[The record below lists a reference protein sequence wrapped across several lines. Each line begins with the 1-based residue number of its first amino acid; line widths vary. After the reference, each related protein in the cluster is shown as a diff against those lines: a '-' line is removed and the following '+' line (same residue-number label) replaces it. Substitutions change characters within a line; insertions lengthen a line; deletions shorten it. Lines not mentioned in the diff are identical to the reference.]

1 MAAVSDYKVISADS
15 HLELP
20 VDRWSHRIPEK
31 FRDRAPRRIKLPAG
45 GDAHIG
51 EGRDIMIEPK
61 RMGPEYRVY
70 PFGGSFDTNP
80 GAGSPEQRLKEQD
93 QDGIDAEV
101 LYPGSQGPNYW
112 RGIKD
117 DNAYK
122 AIVRAYNDYVGLDY
136 CSLAPKRLI
145 GLGLI
150 PETNVD
156 DAIAELKHCADIGL
170 RGVSLNAFPGGK
182 TYPTPD
188 DDKFWKVAVD
198 MDMPISVHVMF
209 QFGSSGGRHG
219 GPMFKYD
226 KQWDREVFSAGKD
239 ILGRYANYFTIR
251 GARDAIRLVVAGTFD
266 RFPTL
271 KVYFAENEIGWIPN
285 WLEQA
290 DNIYRRNHRW
300 AMELLDVKALKDL
313 PSEYIK
319 EHCYWGFQYN
329 PIGVKLRHE
338 IGVEHVMWSSDFPHT
353 ESDWPHSLDTIEK
366 SFAGVPAD
374 EKYKMIAGNAAKYFR
389 LDA

>member
-1 MAAVSDYKVISADS
+1 VISADS

-20 VDRWSHRIPEK
+20 VDRWMHRIPAQ
-31 FRDRAPRRIKLPAG
+31 FRDRAPRRIKLPTG

-61 RMGPEYRVY
+61 RMGDEYRVY
-70 PFGGSFDTNP
+70 PFGGSFDDNP
-80 GAGSPEQRLKEQD
+80 GAGSAEQRVSEQD
-93 QDGIDAEV
+93 RDGVDAEI

-122 AIVRAYNDYVGLDY
+122 AIVHAYNEYVAEEY
-136 CSLAPKRLI
+136 CSVAPHRLL

-156 DAIAELKHCADIGL
+156 DAIAELKYCARIGL
-170 RGVSLNAFPGGK
+170 RGVSLNAFPAGK
-182 TYPTPD
+182 MYPTPE
-188 DDKFWKVAVD
+188 DDKFWAAAVD
-198 MDMPISVHVMF
+198 MNMPLSVHVMF
-209 QFGSSGGRHG
+209 QFGGGG
-219 GPMFKYD
+219 NYKGPLFKYD
-226 KQWDREVFSAGKD
+226 KQWDQEVFSAGKD
-239 ILGRYANYFTIR
+239 IIGRYANYFTIR
-251 GARDAIRLVVAGTFD
+251 GARDAIRLVIAGVFD

-300 AMELLDVKALKDL
+300 SEELLDVKPLKHL
-313 PSEYIK
+313 PSDYVK
-319 EHCYWGFQYN
+319 EHCYWGFQNN

-353 ESDWPHSLDTIEK
+353 ESDWPHSLDTIK
-366 SFAGVPAD
+366 TSFAGVPES
-374 EKYKMIAGNAAKYFR
+374 EKYNMIAGNAIKYFH
-389 LDA
+389 LSN